1 MDAPI
6 INCRFEH
13 PGFVAIGAQ
22 TFRLTRDDRV
32 AALALNINS
41 LDVVVPLR
49 AVAQLFGIRPDS
61 ADGQMLHLVEQ
72 GLRYVPSL
80 QIGDPLPSEVLTGE
94 ASWEPREYHRRTAA
108 AKLQLQLVAWI
119 GGATEVDEARVT
131 PQMLIV
137 AVEDPALRPRLE
149 EGLRRAASQLG
160 IEGGGKAVAE
170 LIQAAAK
177 ELSYF
182 EALRDWLLDRVR
194 GLMKRLHRI
203 SQDMSSMA
211 ASRRETL
218 VQVVRLASAAVSEL
232 EAQFAAVDAKT
243 ADIIAMLQDLERQR
257 DALRPARDQLYSA
270 FLGWEPILKAWGSM
284 PSSLQKEPDGVWKT
298 IDDTYRFLAPRYM
311 SVQEWQSYLATT
323 DKADRKKTALTW

>member
-1 MDAPI
+1 
-6 INCRFEH
+6 
-13 PGFVAIGAQ
+13 
-22 TFRLTRDDRV
+22 
-32 AALALNINS
+32 
-41 LDVVVPLR
+41 
-49 AVAQLFGIRPDS
+49 
-61 ADGQMLHLVEQ
+61 
-72 GLRYVPSL
+72 
-80 QIGDPLPSEVLTGE
+80 
-94 ASWEPREYHRRTAA
+94 
-108 AKLQLQLVAWI
+108 
-119 GGATEVDEARVT
+119 
-131 PQMLIV
+131 
-137 AVEDPALRPRLE
+137 
-149 EGLRRAASQLG
+149 
-160 IEGGGKAVAE
+160 
-170 LIQAAAK
+170 
-177 ELSYF
+177 
-182 EALRDWLLDRVR
+182 
-194 GLMKRLHRI
+194 MKRLHRI

-311 SVQEWQSYLATT
+311 SVQEWQSFLATT